1 MKLKHRTQIG
11 IILFSA
17 AAILLGLISFIVL
30 EAPREL
36 VSDVRIKS
44 SSEASSS
51 SVSSISEHN
60 TPDDTA
66 ATSISSRAEG
76 NRINLNTATQEELMS
91 LDGIGE
97 VLAGRIIAYREQ
109 NGGFAAIEELKN
121 VYGIGEKIFEK
132 IRNKI
137 TVK

>member
-44 SSEASSS
+44 SSEACSS

-66 ATSISSRAEG
+66 ATSISSRAEDS
-76 NRINLNTATQEELMS
+76 RINLNTATQEELMS

-109 NGGFAAIEELKN
+109 NGGFAVIEELKN

>member
-44 SSEASSS
+44 SSEACSS

-66 ATSISSRAEG
+66 ATSISSRAEDS
-76 NRINLNTATQEELMS
+76 RINLNTATQEELMS